1 MARDPVAEFEASY
14 ASTPPWDIGRP
25 QPGFAA
31 LAASGD
37 IRGRVLDVGCGTGE
51 HVLMAAEL
59 GLDATGVDIAP
70 SAIRLAD
77 AKAHER
83 GVAARFLV
91 GDACALDTLGDRFD
105 TVLDCGLFHVFE
117 PDDRPRF
124 VASLA
129 SVVVEGGRYSMLCF
143 SEHEP
148 GDWGPHRVSQAE
160 IRAAFAD
167 GWAVSSIEAS
177 ELFITLRPN
186 PVRAWL
192 ASIARL

>member
-1 MARDPVAEFEASY
+1 
-14 ASTPPWDIGRP
+14 
-25 QPGFAA
+25 
-31 LAASGD
+31 
-37 IRGRVLDVGCGTGE
+37 
-51 HVLMAAEL
+51 MAAEL

-91 GDACALDTLGDRFD
+91 ADACALDTLGDQFD

-129 SVVVEGGRYSMLCF
+129 AVVVEGGRYSMLCF

-160 IRAAFAD
+160 IRAVFTD
-167 GWAVSSIEAS
+167 GWAVTSIEAS

-186 PVRAWL
+186 PVRGWL
-192 ASIARL
+192 ASIVRR